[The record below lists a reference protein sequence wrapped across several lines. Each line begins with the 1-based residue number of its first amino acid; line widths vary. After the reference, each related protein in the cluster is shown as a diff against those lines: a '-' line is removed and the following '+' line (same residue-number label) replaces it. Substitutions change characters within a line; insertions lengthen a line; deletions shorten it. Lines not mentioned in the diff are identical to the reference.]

1 MILRRLI
8 ASLLAVLV
16 IAGLAV
22 APLVS
27 PAAAKLSAGAE
38 LTDMASMSGD
48 MACCPDQKSTAC
60 PDCPLAAMC
69 VFTFV
74 PAGPSSAA
82 ALPMRLPTKA
92 AHSVFDD
99 APAYGLDRPPPD
111 HPPRILV

>member
-16 IAGLAV
+16 IAGLVV
-22 APLVS
+22 APLVT
-27 PAAAKLSAGAE
+27 PAAAKVMAGAE
-38 LTDMASMSGD
+38 LTDMASMSGN
-48 MACCPDQKSTAC
+48 MPCCPDEKSTGC

-69 VFTFV
+69 VFASV
-74 PAGPSSAA
+74 LAGPSSAE
-82 ALPMRLPTKA
+82 ALPMRLPTRA

-99 APAYGLDRPPPD
+99 APSHGLDRPPPD